1 MALTRKF
8 LKAMGIEDEKAEEI
22 ISAHVETVNGLK
34 GERDA
39 LQEQLGIPGEFDA
52 TTVGGWVTELL
63 GRIPQVGD
71 SFDLEKP
78 PMTVRV
84 SRVDAVHVLEVQL
97 IPRPADEDKAEE

>member
-1 MALTRKF
+1 M
-8 LKAMGIEDEKAEEI
+8 
-22 ISAHVETVNGLK
+22 
-34 GERDA
+34 
-39 LQEQLGIPGEFDA
+39 
-52 TTVGGWVTELL
+52 TELL